1 MKRILSAVTSLT
13 MGISILTSAFAVPF
27 STYAVSEAS
36 SFAEQSVITANDKV
50 AAKNAS
56 SADALQWS
64 IDNVKQASYKAGDV
78 IYVDVFVTNAWG
90 TDPDKEGIRGLQA
103 FIDYDK
109 SAFELV
115 EIGESCY
122 GATESSIASA
132 GITVTLS
139 NSTGL
144 GTIAEKGDTVTYFG
158 FKVKSGAKDGTYPI
172 TWVKDDTVVTIH
184 PGGGDDN
191 VPPTLADVDLVDGS
205 IILGDGGSVVTTT
218 AKTTTKPD
226 TPSTGKLQWSL
237 TDVTKD
243 TYKAGDV
250 IYVDA
255 FVTNAWGSDPDKEGI
270 RGLQAF
276 IDYDKSTFEL
286 VEIGDSC
293 YGAVESS
300 TGSAGITVT
309 LSNSTGLGT
318 IAKKGDTVTYFG
330 FKVKDG
336 AKDGTYPIT
345 WVKDDTVVTIHPG
358 GGDDNVPPTLA
369 DVDLVDGSITL
380 GSGGS
385 VVTTT
390 AKTTTKATTTKPNTP
405 VGAKL
410 QWSIGNEKYTDD
422 MGSDI
427 VYVPVNVTRA
437 WGTDP
442 DTQGIRGLQGSIS
455 YDETAL
461 ELVEI
466 SASSCYGN
474 AMVNLDEKMFITTFS
489 NASGLGTIA
498 KQGDEVTYF
507 GFKIKSG
514 AKPGVYPIKWDTS
527 YTSATIH
534 PGGGD
539 DNVPPTLAEL
549 DLVDGSIEIVSSV
562 TPGVTTTAVTQSGEI
577 GWVIPTVTAKP
588 GDTVTMDVTVDGTD
602 VAVAGYEGG
611 IAHAAGVDYA
621 GVASGS
627 AYDAETID
635 NGESLIA
642 FATPS
647 GLNKKAADGSTVF
660 TLKYTV
666 PANCKA
672 GKYPI
677 TWENALIV
685 DENGNDIT
693 SLINLVDGAIV
704 VEGATTTA
712 ATTAVT
718 QSGEI
723 GWVIPTVTAKPGDTV
738 TMDVTVDGT
747 DVAVAGYEG
756 GIAHA
761 AGVDYAGVASGS
773 AYDAE
778 MVDNGESLLA
788 FATPSGLNK
797 KAADGSTVFTLKYTV
812 PENCKAGKYPITWA
826 NAWIVDENGNDITSL
841 INLVDVAIIIE
852 DATTTAATTA
862 VTQSGEIGWVIPTV
876 TAKPGDT
883 LTMDVTVDGTDV
895 AVAGYEGAIAHAAG
909 VDYAGVASGDAYGAE
924 MIDNGEKLLAFAT
937 PDGLNK
943 IAAEKATVFTL
954 TYNVPDDCKA
964 GKYPITWENAFIVD
978 ENGNDI
984 TSLINLIDGAIIIED
999 VVTTASQSSVTATT
1013 TTTAAT
1019 SSAAD
1024 TSTTVTTTTKGS
1036 STTTAATTVSQSG
1049 STATTTSYDIPD
1061 GEIGW
1066 VIPTVTAKPGDTVKM
1081 NVFVEGTDVA
1091 VAGYEGAIAHVAGV
1105 DYAGVASGDAYGA
1118 EMIDNGEKLLAFATP
1133 DGLNKIAAEKATV
1146 FTLTYNVPDDCKA
1159 GKYPITWENAFIVDE
1174 NGNDITSLINLID
1187 GAIIIE
1193 DVVTTAS
1200 QSSVTATTTTTAA
1213 TSSAAD
1219 TSTTAATTTKDSS
1232 TTTAATTVSQ
1242 SGSTATVT
1250 ATTPQ
1255 NSSTT
1260 TAAKTT
1266 SGVVSTTTAATT
1278 SNGGSTT
1285 TTGIVIPADAI
1296 GWIIPTVTAAPGQT
1310 VSMNVYVKGNAVG
1323 VAGMEGAVNWTSP
1336 IGFSGISDRSEAYD
1350 ADVIY
1355 NPEENLIAFG
1365 RANGL
1370 NKIAEDGSY
1379 VFTLTYT
1386 VPEDCASGKY
1396 PITWDTANT
1405 FISDENGNKVP
1416 VVLVDGAIIVTPKTT
1431 TQQDGSTTTVATTSS
1446 VVSTTTAATTTPDV
1460 VSSTT
1465 AATTTPSVV
1474 SSTTAATTTPDVV
1487 SSTTAAT
1494 TTPDVVSTTPA
1505 ATTSQGGSVTTTAI
1519 SIPTDTIGW
1528 VIPTVTAVPGQTV
1541 TMNVYV
1547 KGSSVGVAGME
1558 GIINWT
1564 SPIGFSGISDRSEA
1578 YDADV
1583 VYNPEENIIAFGRNS
1598 GLNKIA
1604 EDGSYVFTLTYTVPE
1619 DCESGIYPV
1628 SWDSA
1633 KTYIS
1638 DENGNKVPVVLI
1650 DGAIIVSPK
1659 TTTATT
1665 PQGGS
1670 TTTASATTPQG
1681 GSTTTTTGPVSP
1693 GTGIA
1698 TSMIGFFAI
1707 DSEIETTYGF
1717 YFSHDTNEFNKG
1729 QIIKVIAHCTFQK
1742 EDGTIE
1748 ESDVDLTADIGFNG
1762 QTPYSMFKKSLG
1774 NVYEVPLYY
1783 GDEPLTYEDGSPV
1796 TVLALIGVKGDA
1808 DLNNTVDAIDASNV
1822 LTYYAQK
1829 QTGVESP
1836 VLYQGPTDVLKGV
1849 NEKFGNVIKGLDQV
1863 DVLDEL
1869 ACFLADVDVDEYT
1882 ADNWKTHKGNRAIDA
1897 IDASNILSFYAKVQT
1912 GSPADSATW
1921 DEVLG
1926 R

>member
-205 IILGDGGSVVTTT
+205 IILGD
-218 AKTTTKPD
+218 
-226 TPSTGKLQWSL
+226 
-237 TDVTKD
+237 
-243 TYKAGDV
+243 
-250 IYVDA
+250 
-255 FVTNAWGSDPDKEGI
+255 
-270 RGLQAF
+270 
-276 IDYDKSTFEL
+276 
-286 VEIGDSC
+286 
-293 YGAVESS
+293 
-300 TGSAGITVT
+300 
-309 LSNSTGLGT
+309 
-318 IAKKGDTVTYFG
+318 
-330 FKVKDG
+330 
-336 AKDGTYPIT
+336 
-345 WVKDDTVVTIHPG
+345 
-358 GGDDNVPPTLA
+358 
-369 DVDLVDGSITL
+369 
-380 GSGGS
+380 GGS

-602 VAVAGYEGG
+602 VAVAGYEG
-611 IAHAAGVDYA
+611 
-621 GVASGS
+621 
-627 AYDAETID
+627 
-635 NGESLIA
+635 
-642 FATPS
+642 
-647 GLNKKAADGSTVF
+647 
-660 TLKYTV
+660 
-666 PANCKA
+666 
-672 GKYPI
+672 
-677 TWENALIV
+677 
-685 DENGNDIT
+685 
-693 SLINLVDGAIV
+693 
-704 VEGATTTA
+704 
-712 ATTAVT
+712 
-718 QSGEI
+718 
-723 GWVIPTVTAKPGDTV
+723 
-738 TMDVTVDGT
+738 
-747 DVAVAGYEG
+747 
-756 GIAHA
+756 
-761 AGVDYAGVASGS
+761 
-773 AYDAE
+773 
-778 MVDNGESLLA
+778 
-788 FATPSGLNK
+788 
-797 KAADGSTVFTLKYTV
+797 
-812 PENCKAGKYPITWA
+812 
-826 NAWIVDENGNDITSL
+826 
-841 INLVDVAIIIE
+841 
-852 DATTTAATTA
+852 
-862 VTQSGEIGWVIPTV
+862 
-876 TAKPGDT
+876 
-883 LTMDVTVDGTDV
+883 
-895 AVAGYEGAIAHAAG
+895 AIAHAAG

-999 VVTTASQSSVTATT
+999 VVTTASQPI
-1013 TTTAAT
+1013 
-1019 SSAAD
+1019 
-1024 TSTTVTTTTKGS
+1024 VTTTT
-1036 STTTAATTVSQSG
+1036 V
-1049 STATTTSYDIPD
+1049 
-1061 GEIGW
+1061 
-1066 VIPTVTAKPGDTVKM
+1066 
-1081 NVFVEGTDVA
+1081 
-1091 VAGYEGAIAHVAGV
+1091 
-1105 DYAGVASGDAYGA
+1105 
-1118 EMIDNGEKLLAFATP
+1118 
-1133 DGLNKIAAEKATV
+1133 
-1146 FTLTYNVPDDCKA
+1146 
-1159 GKYPITWENAFIVDE
+1159 
-1174 NGNDITSLINLID
+1174 
-1187 GAIIIE
+1187 
-1193 DVVTTAS
+1193 
-1200 QSSVTATTTTTAA
+1200 A

-1296 GWIIPTVTAAPGQT
+1296 GWIIPTVTAAHGQT

-1474 SSTTAATTTPDVV
+1474 SSTTAATTTPG
-1487 SSTTAAT
+1487 
-1494 TTPDVVSTTPA
+1494 VVSTTPA

-1670 TTTASATTPQG
+1670 TTTVTETTPQGGSTTTASATTPQGGSTTTVTVTTPQG

-1693 GTGIA
+1693 GTGTA

-1869 ACFLADVDVDEYT
+1869 ACFLADVDVDEYS

>member
-205 IILGDGGSVVTTT
+205 ITLGSGGSVVTTT

-405 VGAKL
+405 VGDKL

-627 AYDAETID
+627 AYDAEMVD
-635 NGESLIA
+635 NGESLLA

-666 PANCKA
+666 PENCKA

-677 TWENALIV
+677 TWANAWIV

-693 SLINLVDGAIV
+693 SLINLVDGAIII
-704 VEGATTTA
+704 EDAT
-712 ATTAVT
+712 TTAVT

-723 GWVIPTVTAKPGDTV
+723 GWIIPTVTAKPGDTV

-812 PENCKAGKYPITWA
+812 PENCKAGKYPITWE
-826 NAWIVDENGNDITSL
+826 NAFIVDENGNDITSL
-841 INLVDVAIIIE
+841 INLIDGAIIIE
-852 DATTTAATTA
+852 DVVTTASQSSVTATTTTTAATSSTADTSTTAATTTKGSSTTTAATT
-862 VTQSGEIGWVIPTV
+862 VSQSGSTATTTSYDIPDGEIGWVIPTV

-883 LTMDVTVDGTDV
+883 VKMNVFVEGTDV

-1019 SSAAD
+1019 SSTAD
-1024 TSTTVTTTTKGS
+1024 TSTTAATTTKGS
-1036 STTTAATTVSQSG
+1036 STTTAA
-1049 STATTTSYDIPD
+1049 
-1061 GEIGW
+1061 
-1066 VIPTVTAKPGDTVKM
+1066 
-1081 NVFVEGTDVA
+1081 
-1091 VAGYEGAIAHVAGV
+1091 
-1105 DYAGVASGDAYGA
+1105 
-1118 EMIDNGEKLLAFATP
+1118 
-1133 DGLNKIAAEKATV
+1133 
-1146 FTLTYNVPDDCKA
+1146 
-1159 GKYPITWENAFIVDE
+1159 
-1174 NGNDITSLINLID
+1174 
-1187 GAIIIE
+1187 
-1193 DVVTTAS
+1193 
-1200 QSSVTATTTTTAA
+1200 A
-1213 TSSAAD
+1213 TSSVV
-1219 TSTTAATTTKDSS
+1219 STT
-1232 TTTAATTVSQ
+1232 
-1242 SGSTATVT
+1242 TVT

-1260 TAAKTT
+1260 TTAKTT

-1278 SNGGSTT
+1278 SNGGSAT

-1431 TQQDGSTTTVATTSS
+1431 TQQDGSTTTAATTSSVVSSTTAATTSSVVSTTTAATTSS
-1446 VVSTTTAATTTPDV
+1446 VVSTTTAATTTSDV

-1474 SSTTAATTTPDVV
+1474 SSTTITTTPSVV

-1494 TTPDVVSTTPA
+1494 TTPGVVSTTPA

-1670 TTTASATTPQG
+1670 TTTVTATTPQGGSTTTVTETTPQGGSTTTVTATTPQSGSTTTASATTPQGGSTTTASATTPQGGSTTTASATTPQGGSTTTASATTPQGGSTTTASATTPQGGSTTTVTVTTPQG

-1693 GTGIA
+1693 GTGTA

-1869 ACFLADVDVDEYT
+1869 ACFLADVDVDEYSS
-1882 ADNWKTHKGNRAIDA
+1882 DNWKTHKGNRAIDA

>member
-139 NSTGL
+139 NNTGL
-144 GTIAEKGDTVTYFG
+144 GTIAKKDDTVTYFG

-318 IAKKGDTVTYFG
+318 IAKKDDTVTYFG

-405 VGAKL
+405 VGDKL

-527 YTSATIH
+527 YTRATIH
-534 PGGGD
+534 PGGGA
-539 DNVPPTLAEL
+539 DNEPPTLAEL

-666 PANCKA
+666 PENCKA

-693 SLINLVDGAIV
+693 SLINLVDGAIII
-704 VEGATTTA
+704 EDATTTA

-841 INLVDVAIIIE
+841 INLVDGAIIIE

-862 VTQSGEIGWVIPTV
+862 VTQR
-876 TAKPGDT
+876 AK
-883 LTMDVTVDGTDV
+883 L
-895 AVAGYEGAIAHAAG
+895 
-909 VDYAGVASGDAYGAE
+909 
-924 MIDNGEKLLAFAT
+924 
-937 PDGLNK
+937 
-943 IAAEKATVFTL
+943 
-954 TYNVPDDCKA
+954 
-964 GKYPITWENAFIVD
+964 
-978 ENGNDI
+978 
-984 TSLINLIDGAIIIED
+984 
-999 VVTTASQSSVTATT
+999 
-1013 TTTAAT
+1013 
-1019 SSAAD
+1019 
-1024 TSTTVTTTTKGS
+1024 
-1036 STTTAATTVSQSG
+1036 
-1049 STATTTSYDIPD
+1049 
-1061 GEIGW
+1061 
-1066 VIPTVTAKPGDTVKM
+1066 
-1081 NVFVEGTDVA
+1081 
-1091 VAGYEGAIAHVAGV
+1091 
-1105 DYAGVASGDAYGA
+1105 
-1118 EMIDNGEKLLAFATP
+1118 
-1133 DGLNKIAAEKATV
+1133 
-1146 FTLTYNVPDDCKA
+1146 
-1159 GKYPITWENAFIVDE
+1159 
-1174 NGNDITSLINLID
+1174 
-1187 GAIIIE
+1187 
-1193 DVVTTAS
+1193 
-1200 QSSVTATTTTTAA
+1200 
-1213 TSSAAD
+1213 
-1219 TSTTAATTTKDSS
+1219 
-1232 TTTAATTVSQ
+1232 
-1242 SGSTATVT
+1242 
-1250 ATTPQ
+1250 
-1255 NSSTT
+1255 
-1260 TAAKTT
+1260 
-1266 SGVVSTTTAATT
+1266 
-1278 SNGGSTT
+1278 
-1285 TTGIVIPADAI
+1285 
-1296 GWIIPTVTAAPGQT
+1296 
-1310 VSMNVYVKGNAVG
+1310 VG
-1323 VAGMEGAVNWTSP
+1323 
-1336 IGFSGISDRSEAYD
+1336 
-1350 ADVIY
+1350 
-1355 NPEENLIAFG
+1355 
-1365 RANGL
+1365 
-1370 NKIAEDGSY
+1370 
-1379 VFTLTYT
+1379 
-1386 VPEDCASGKY
+1386 
-1396 PITWDTANT
+1396 
-1405 FISDENGNKVP
+1405 
-1416 VVLVDGAIIVTPKTT
+1416 
-1431 TQQDGSTTTVATTSS
+1431 
-1446 VVSTTTAATTTPDV
+1446 
-1460 VSSTT
+1460 
-1465 AATTTPSVV
+1465 
-1474 SSTTAATTTPDVV
+1474 
-1487 SSTTAAT
+1487 
-1494 TTPDVVSTTPA
+1494 
-1505 ATTSQGGSVTTTAI
+1505 
-1519 SIPTDTIGW
+1519 
-1528 VIPTVTAVPGQTV
+1528 
-1541 TMNVYV
+1541 
-1547 KGSSVGVAGME
+1547 
-1558 GIINWT
+1558 
-1564 SPIGFSGISDRSEA
+1564 
-1578 YDADV
+1578 
-1583 VYNPEENIIAFGRNS
+1583 
-1598 GLNKIA
+1598 
-1604 EDGSYVFTLTYTVPE
+1604 
-1619 DCESGIYPV
+1619 
-1628 SWDSA
+1628 
-1633 KTYIS
+1633 
-1638 DENGNKVPVVLI
+1638 
-1650 DGAIIVSPK
+1650 
-1659 TTTATT
+1659 
-1665 PQGGS
+1665 
-1670 TTTASATTPQG
+1670 
-1681 GSTTTTTGPVSP
+1681 
-1693 GTGIA
+1693 
-1698 TSMIGFFAI
+1698 
-1707 DSEIETTYGF
+1707 
-1717 YFSHDTNEFNKG
+1717 
-1729 QIIKVIAHCTFQK
+1729 
-1742 EDGTIE
+1742 
-1748 ESDVDLTADIGFNG
+1748 
-1762 QTPYSMFKKSLG
+1762 
-1774 NVYEVPLYY
+1774 
-1783 GDEPLTYEDGSPV
+1783 
-1796 TVLALIGVKGDA
+1796 
-1808 DLNNTVDAIDASNV
+1808 
-1822 LTYYAQK
+1822 
-1829 QTGVESP
+1829 
-1836 VLYQGPTDVLKGV
+1836 
-1849 NEKFGNVIKGLDQV
+1849 
-1863 DVLDEL
+1863 
-1869 ACFLADVDVDEYT
+1869 
-1882 ADNWKTHKGNRAIDA
+1882 
-1897 IDASNILSFYAKVQT
+1897 
-1912 GSPADSATW
+1912 
-1921 DEVLG
+1921 
-1926 R
+1926 

>member
-109 SAFELV
+109 SA
-115 EIGESCY
+115 
-122 GATESSIASA
+122 
-132 GITVTLS
+132 
-139 NSTGL
+139 
-144 GTIAEKGDTVTYFG
+144 
-158 FKVKSGAKDGTYPI
+158 
-172 TWVKDDTVVTIH
+172 
-184 PGGGDDN
+184 
-191 VPPTLADVDLVDGS
+191 
-205 IILGDGGSVVTTT
+205 
-218 AKTTTKPD
+218 
-226 TPSTGKLQWSL
+226 
-237 TDVTKD
+237 
-243 TYKAGDV
+243 
-250 IYVDA
+250 
-255 FVTNAWGSDPDKEGI
+255 
-270 RGLQAF
+270 
-276 IDYDKSTFEL
+276 FEL

-405 VGAKL
+405 VGDKL

-539 DNVPPTLAEL
+539 DNVPPTLAEI

-562 TPGVTTTAVTQSGEI
+562 TPGVT
-577 GWVIPTVTAKP
+577 
-588 GDTVTMDVTVDGTD
+588 
-602 VAVAGYEGG
+602 
-611 IAHAAGVDYA
+611 
-621 GVASGS
+621 
-627 AYDAETID
+627 
-635 NGESLIA
+635 
-642 FATPS
+642 
-647 GLNKKAADGSTVF
+647 
-660 TLKYTV
+660 
-666 PANCKA
+666 
-672 GKYPI
+672 
-677 TWENALIV
+677 
-685 DENGNDIT
+685 
-693 SLINLVDGAIV
+693 
-704 VEGATTTA
+704 
-712 ATTAVT
+712 TTAVT

-841 INLVDVAIIIE
+841 INLVDGAIIIE

-883 LTMDVTVDGTDV
+883 VTMDVTVEGTDV

-1024 TSTTVTTTTKGS
+1024 TSTT
-1036 STTTAATTVSQSG
+1036 
-1049 STATTTSYDIPD
+1049 
-1061 GEIGW
+1061 
-1066 VIPTVTAKPGDTVKM
+1066 
-1081 NVFVEGTDVA
+1081 
-1091 VAGYEGAIAHVAGV
+1091 
-1105 DYAGVASGDAYGA
+1105 
-1118 EMIDNGEKLLAFATP
+1118 
-1133 DGLNKIAAEKATV
+1133 
-1146 FTLTYNVPDDCKA
+1146 
-1159 GKYPITWENAFIVDE
+1159 
-1174 NGNDITSLINLID
+1174 
-1187 GAIIIE
+1187 
-1193 DVVTTAS
+1193 
-1200 QSSVTATTTTTAA
+1200 
-1213 TSSAAD
+1213 
-1219 TSTTAATTTKDSS
+1219 AATTTKGSS

-1260 TAAKTT
+1260 TVAKTT
-1266 SGVVSTTTAATT
+1266 SGVVSTTTVATT

-1285 TTGIVIPADAI
+1285 TTDIVIPADAI

-1446 VVSTTTAATTTPDV
+1446 VVSTTTTATTTPDVVSSTTAATTTPDVVSTTPAATTTPSV

-1487 SSTTAAT
+1487 STTTVAT
-1494 TTPDVVSTTPA
+1494 TTPGVVSTTPA

-1670 TTTASATTPQG
+1670 TTTVTETTPQGGSTTTVSATTPQGGSTTTASATTPQGGSTTTVTVTTPQG

-1693 GTGIA
+1693 GTGTA

-1869 ACFLADVDVDEYT
+1869 ACFLADVDVDEYS

>member
-1 MKRILSAVTSLT
+1 M
-13 MGISILTSAFAVPF
+13 
-27 STYAVSEAS
+27 
-36 SFAEQSVITANDKV
+36 N
-50 AAKNAS
+50 
-56 SADALQWS
+56 
-64 IDNVKQASYKAGDV
+64 
-78 IYVDVFVTNAWG
+78 VFV
-90 TDPDKEGIRGLQA
+90 E
-103 FIDYDK
+103 
-109 SAFELV
+109 
-115 EIGESCY
+115 
-122 GATESSIASA
+122 
-132 GITVTLS
+132 
-139 NSTGL
+139 
-144 GTIAEKGDTVTYFG
+144 
-158 FKVKSGAKDGTYPI
+158 
-172 TWVKDDTVVTIH
+172 
-184 PGGGDDN
+184 
-191 VPPTLADVDLVDGS
+191 
-205 IILGDGGSVVTTT
+205 
-218 AKTTTKPD
+218 
-226 TPSTGKLQWSL
+226 
-237 TDVTKD
+237 
-243 TYKAGDV
+243 
-250 IYVDA
+250 
-255 FVTNAWGSDPDKEGI
+255 
-270 RGLQAF
+270 
-276 IDYDKSTFEL
+276 
-286 VEIGDSC
+286 
-293 YGAVESS
+293 
-300 TGSAGITVT
+300 
-309 LSNSTGLGT
+309 
-318 IAKKGDTVTYFG
+318 
-330 FKVKDG
+330 
-336 AKDGTYPIT
+336 
-345 WVKDDTVVTIHPG
+345 
-358 GGDDNVPPTLA
+358 
-369 DVDLVDGSITL
+369 
-380 GSGGS
+380 
-385 VVTTT
+385 
-390 AKTTTKATTTKPNTP
+390 
-405 VGAKL
+405 
-410 QWSIGNEKYTDD
+410 
-422 MGSDI
+422 
-427 VYVPVNVTRA
+427 
-437 WGTDP
+437 
-442 DTQGIRGLQGSIS
+442 
-455 YDETAL
+455 
-461 ELVEI
+461 
-466 SASSCYGN
+466 
-474 AMVNLDEKMFITTFS
+474 
-489 NASGLGTIA
+489 
-498 KQGDEVTYF
+498 
-507 GFKIKSG
+507 
-514 AKPGVYPIKWDTS
+514 
-527 YTSATIH
+527 
-534 PGGGD
+534 
-539 DNVPPTLAEL
+539 
-549 DLVDGSIEIVSSV
+549 
-562 TPGVTTTAVTQSGEI
+562 
-577 GWVIPTVTAKP
+577 
-588 GDTVTMDVTVDGTD
+588 
-602 VAVAGYEGG
+602 
-611 IAHAAGVDYA
+611 
-621 GVASGS
+621 
-627 AYDAETID
+627 
-635 NGESLIA
+635 
-642 FATPS
+642 
-647 GLNKKAADGSTVF
+647 
-660 TLKYTV
+660 
-666 PANCKA
+666 
-672 GKYPI
+672 
-677 TWENALIV
+677 
-685 DENGNDIT
+685 
-693 SLINLVDGAIV
+693 
-704 VEGATTTA
+704 
-712 ATTAVT
+712 
-718 QSGEI
+718 
-723 GWVIPTVTAKPGDTV
+723 
-738 TMDVTVDGT
+738 
-747 DVAVAGYEG
+747 
-756 GIAHA
+756 
-761 AGVDYAGVASGS
+761 
-773 AYDAE
+773 
-778 MVDNGESLLA
+778 
-788 FATPSGLNK
+788 
-797 KAADGSTVFTLKYTV
+797 
-812 PENCKAGKYPITWA
+812 
-826 NAWIVDENGNDITSL
+826 
-841 INLVDVAIIIE
+841 
-852 DATTTAATTA
+852 
-862 VTQSGEIGWVIPTV
+862 
-876 TAKPGDT
+876 
-883 LTMDVTVDGTDV
+883 GTDV

-999 VVTTASQSSVTATT
+999 VVTTASQPIVT

-1019 SSAAD
+1019 SSTAD
-1024 TSTTVTTTTKGS
+1024 TST
-1036 STTTAATTVSQSG
+1036 
-1049 STATTTSYDIPD
+1049 
-1061 GEIGW
+1061 
-1066 VIPTVTAKPGDTVKM
+1066 
-1081 NVFVEGTDVA
+1081 
-1091 VAGYEGAIAHVAGV
+1091 
-1105 DYAGVASGDAYGA
+1105 
-1118 EMIDNGEKLLAFATP
+1118 
-1133 DGLNKIAAEKATV
+1133 
-1146 FTLTYNVPDDCKA
+1146 
-1159 GKYPITWENAFIVDE
+1159 IV
-1174 NGNDITSLINLID
+1174 
-1187 GAIIIE
+1187 
-1193 DVVTTAS
+1193 
-1200 QSSVTATTTTTAA
+1200 
-1213 TSSAAD
+1213 
-1219 TSTTAATTTKDSS
+1219 ATTTKDSS
-1232 TTTAATTVSQ
+1232 TATAATTVSQ

-1446 VVSTTTAATTTPDV
+1446 VVSTTTAGTTTPD
-1460 VSSTT
+1460 
-1465 AATTTPSVV
+1465 VV

-1494 TTPDVVSTTPA
+1494 TTPGVVSTTPAATTTPDVVSTTTAATTTPSVVSSTTASTTTPGVVSTTPA

-1670 TTTASATTPQG
+1670 TTTVTETTPQGGSTTTVTETTPQGGSTTTVTATTPQGGSTTTASATTPQGGSTTTASATTPQGGSTTTASATTPQGGSTTTASATTPQGGSTTTASATTPQGGSTTTASATTPQGGSTTTASATTPQGGSTTTVTVTTPQG

-1693 GTGIA
+1693 GTGTA

-1912 GSPADSATW
+1912 GSSADSATW

>member
-205 IILGDGGSVVTTT
+205 IILGDGGSVVITT

-405 VGAKL
+405 VGDKL

-666 PANCKA
+666 PENCKA

-704 VEGATTTA
+704 VEGAT
-712 ATTAVT
+712 TTAVT

-841 INLVDVAIIIE
+841 INLVDGAIIIE

-883 LTMDVTVDGTDV
+883 VTMDVTVDGTDV

-1019 SSAAD
+1019 SS
-1024 TSTTVTTTTKGS
+1024 T
-1036 STTTAATTVSQSG
+1036 
-1049 STATTTSYDIPD
+1049 
-1061 GEIGW
+1061 
-1066 VIPTVTAKPGDTVKM
+1066 
-1081 NVFVEGTDVA
+1081 
-1091 VAGYEGAIAHVAGV
+1091 
-1105 DYAGVASGDAYGA
+1105 
-1118 EMIDNGEKLLAFATP
+1118 
-1133 DGLNKIAAEKATV
+1133 
-1146 FTLTYNVPDDCKA
+1146 
-1159 GKYPITWENAFIVDE
+1159 
-1174 NGNDITSLINLID
+1174 
-1187 GAIIIE
+1187 
-1193 DVVTTAS
+1193 
-1200 QSSVTATTTTTAA
+1200 
-1213 TSSAAD
+1213 AD

-1266 SGVVSTTTAATT
+1266 SGVVSTTTVATT

-1465 AATTTPSVV
+1465 AATTPDVV

-1487 SSTTAAT
+1487 STTTVATTTLDVVSTTTAATTAPSVVSSTTAAT
-1494 TTPDVVSTTPA
+1494 TTPGVVSTTPA

-1638 DENGNKVPVVLI
+1638 DENGNKVSVVLI

-1681 GSTTTTTGPVSP
+1681 GNTTTASATTPQGGSTTTVTVTTPQGGSTTTTTGPVSP
-1693 GTGIA
+1693 GTGTA

>member
-405 VGAKL
+405 VGDKL

-527 YTSATIH
+527 YTRATIH
-534 PGGGD
+534 PGGGA
-539 DNVPPTLAEL
+539 DNEPPTLAEL

-666 PANCKA
+666 PENCKA

-704 VEGATTTA
+704 VEGAT
-712 ATTAVT
+712 TTAVT

-841 INLVDVAIIIE
+841 INLVDGAIIIE
-852 DATTTAATTA
+852 DVTTTAATTA

-883 LTMDVTVDGTDV
+883 VTMDVT
-895 AVAGYEGAIAHAAG
+895 
-909 VDYAGVASGDAYGAE
+909 
-924 MIDNGEKLLAFAT
+924 
-937 PDGLNK
+937 
-943 IAAEKATVFTL
+943 
-954 TYNVPDDCKA
+954 
-964 GKYPITWENAFIVD
+964 
-978 ENGNDI
+978 
-984 TSLINLIDGAIIIED
+984 
-999 VVTTASQSSVTATT
+999 
-1013 TTTAAT
+1013 
-1019 SSAAD
+1019 
-1024 TSTTVTTTTKGS
+1024 
-1036 STTTAATTVSQSG
+1036 
-1049 STATTTSYDIPD
+1049 
-1061 GEIGW
+1061 
-1066 VIPTVTAKPGDTVKM
+1066 
-1081 NVFVEGTDVA
+1081 VEGTDVA
-1091 VAGYEGAIAHVAGV
+1091 VAGYEGAIAHAAGV

-1487 SSTTAAT
+1487 STTTAAT
-1494 TTPDVVSTTPA
+1494 TTPGVVSTTPA

-1659 TTTATT
+1659 TTTPTT
-1665 PQGGS
+1665 PQAQGFRPGS
-1670 TTTASATTPQG
+1670 RSR
-1681 GSTTTTTGPVSP
+1681 S
-1693 GTGIA
+1693 
-1698 TSMIGFFAI
+1698 
-1707 DSEIETTYGF
+1707 
-1717 YFSHDTNEFNKG
+1717 
-1729 QIIKVIAHCTFQK
+1729 
-1742 EDGTIE
+1742 
-1748 ESDVDLTADIGFNG
+1748 
-1762 QTPYSMFKKSLG
+1762 
-1774 NVYEVPLYY
+1774 
-1783 GDEPLTYEDGSPV
+1783 
-1796 TVLALIGVKGDA
+1796 
-1808 DLNNTVDAIDASNV
+1808 
-1822 LTYYAQK
+1822 
-1829 QTGVESP
+1829 
-1836 VLYQGPTDVLKGV
+1836 
-1849 NEKFGNVIKGLDQV
+1849 
-1863 DVLDEL
+1863 
-1869 ACFLADVDVDEYT
+1869 
-1882 ADNWKTHKGNRAIDA
+1882 
-1897 IDASNILSFYAKVQT
+1897 
-1912 GSPADSATW
+1912 
-1921 DEVLG
+1921 
-1926 R
+1926 

>member
-405 VGAKL
+405 VGDKL

-635 NGESLIA
+635 NGESLLA

-666 PANCKA
+666 PENCKA

-704 VEGATTTA
+704 VEGAT
-712 ATTAVT
+712 TTAVT

-841 INLVDVAIIIE
+841 INLVDGAIIIE
-852 DATTTAATTA
+852 DVTTTAATTA

-883 LTMDVTVDGTDV
+883 VTMDVTVEGTDV

-999 VVTTASQSSVTATT
+999 VVTTASQPIVT

-1024 TSTTVTTTTKGS
+1024 TSTTVTTTTKG
-1036 STTTAATTVSQSG
+1036 
-1049 STATTTSYDIPD
+1049 
-1061 GEIGW
+1061 
-1066 VIPTVTAKPGDTVKM
+1066 
-1081 NVFVEGTDVA
+1081 
-1091 VAGYEGAIAHVAGV
+1091 
-1105 DYAGVASGDAYGA
+1105 
-1118 EMIDNGEKLLAFATP
+1118 
-1133 DGLNKIAAEKATV
+1133 
-1146 FTLTYNVPDDCKA
+1146 
-1159 GKYPITWENAFIVDE
+1159 
-1174 NGNDITSLINLID
+1174 
-1187 GAIIIE
+1187 
-1193 DVVTTAS
+1193 
-1200 QSSVTATTTTTAA
+1200 
-1213 TSSAAD
+1213 
-1219 TSTTAATTTKDSS
+1219 SS

-1266 SGVVSTTTAATT
+1266 SGVVSTTTVATT

-1431 TQQDGSTTTVATTSS
+1431 TQQDGSTTTVATT
-1446 VVSTTTAATTTPDV
+1446 VATT
-1460 VSSTT
+1460 S
-1465 AATTTPSVV
+1465 SVV

-1494 TTPDVVSTTPA
+1494 TTPDVVSSTTAATTTPDVVSTTTAATTTPSVVSSTTAATTTPDVVSTTTAATTTPGVVSTTPA

-1670 TTTASATTPQG
+1670 TTTASATTPQGGSTTTASATTPQGGSTTTVSATTPQGGSTTTVTETTPQGESTTTASETTPQGESTTTASETTPQGGSTTTVTATTPQGGSTTTASATTPQGGSTTTASATTPQGGNTTTASATTPQG

>member
-405 VGAKL
+405 VGDKL

-621 GVASGS
+621 GVASG
-627 AYDAETID
+627 
-635 NGESLIA
+635 
-642 FATPS
+642 
-647 GLNKKAADGSTVF
+647 
-660 TLKYTV
+660 
-666 PANCKA
+666 
-672 GKYPI
+672 
-677 TWENALIV
+677 
-685 DENGNDIT
+685 
-693 SLINLVDGAIV
+693 
-704 VEGATTTA
+704 
-712 ATTAVT
+712 
-718 QSGEI
+718 
-723 GWVIPTVTAKPGDTV
+723 
-738 TMDVTVDGT
+738 
-747 DVAVAGYEG
+747 
-756 GIAHA
+756 
-761 AGVDYAGVASGS
+761 
-773 AYDAE
+773 
-778 MVDNGESLLA
+778 
-788 FATPSGLNK
+788 
-797 KAADGSTVFTLKYTV
+797 
-812 PENCKAGKYPITWA
+812 
-826 NAWIVDENGNDITSL
+826 
-841 INLVDVAIIIE
+841 
-852 DATTTAATTA
+852 
-862 VTQSGEIGWVIPTV
+862 
-876 TAKPGDT
+876 
-883 LTMDVTVDGTDV
+883 
-895 AVAGYEGAIAHAAG
+895 
-909 VDYAGVASGDAYGAE
+909 DAYGAE

-999 VVTTASQSSVTATT
+999 VVTTASQPIVT

-1024 TSTTVTTTTKGS
+1024 TSTTVTTTTKG
-1036 STTTAATTVSQSG
+1036 
-1049 STATTTSYDIPD
+1049 
-1061 GEIGW
+1061 
-1066 VIPTVTAKPGDTVKM
+1066 
-1081 NVFVEGTDVA
+1081 
-1091 VAGYEGAIAHVAGV
+1091 
-1105 DYAGVASGDAYGA
+1105 
-1118 EMIDNGEKLLAFATP
+1118 
-1133 DGLNKIAAEKATV
+1133 
-1146 FTLTYNVPDDCKA
+1146 
-1159 GKYPITWENAFIVDE
+1159 
-1174 NGNDITSLINLID
+1174 
-1187 GAIIIE
+1187 
-1193 DVVTTAS
+1193 
-1200 QSSVTATTTTTAA
+1200 
-1213 TSSAAD
+1213 
-1219 TSTTAATTTKDSS
+1219 SS

-1266 SGVVSTTTAATT
+1266 SGVVSTTTVATT

-1431 TQQDGSTTTVATTSS
+1431 TQQDGSTTTVATT
-1446 VVSTTTAATTTPDV
+1446 VATT
-1460 VSSTT
+1460 S
-1465 AATTTPSVV
+1465 SVV

-1494 TTPDVVSTTPA
+1494 TTPDVVSSTTAATTTPDVVSTTTAATTTPSVVSSTTAATTTPDVVSTTTAATTTPGVVSTTPA

-1670 TTTASATTPQG
+1670 TTTASATTPQGGSTTTASATTPQGGNTTTASATTPQG

>member
-390 AKTTTKATTTKPNTP
+390 AQTTTAKTTTKATTTKPNTP
-405 VGAKL
+405 VGDKL

-577 GWVIPTVTAKP
+577 GWIIPTVTAKP

-666 PANCKA
+666 PENCKA

-704 VEGATTTA
+704 VEGAT
-712 ATTAVT
+712 TTAVT

-841 INLVDVAIIIE
+841 INLVDGAIIIE
-852 DATTTAATTA
+852 DAATTA
-862 VTQSGEIGWVIPTV
+862 VTQS
-876 TAKPGDT
+876 
-883 LTMDVTVDGTDV
+883 
-895 AVAGYEGAIAHAAG
+895 
-909 VDYAGVASGDAYGAE
+909 
-924 MIDNGEKLLAFAT
+924 
-937 PDGLNK
+937 
-943 IAAEKATVFTL
+943 
-954 TYNVPDDCKA
+954 
-964 GKYPITWENAFIVD
+964 
-978 ENGNDI
+978 
-984 TSLINLIDGAIIIED
+984 
-999 VVTTASQSSVTATT
+999 
-1013 TTTAAT
+1013 
-1019 SSAAD
+1019 
-1024 TSTTVTTTTKGS
+1024 
-1036 STTTAATTVSQSG
+1036 
-1049 STATTTSYDIPD
+1049 

-1091 VAGYEGAIAHVAGV
+1091 VAGYEGAIAHAAGV

-1266 SGVVSTTTAATT
+1266 SGVVSTTTVATT

-1396 PITWDTANT
+1396 PITWDNANT

-1465 AATTTPSVV
+1465 
-1474 SSTTAATTTPDVV
+1474 
-1487 SSTTAAT
+1487 
-1494 TTPDVVSTTPA
+1494 A

-1670 TTTASATTPQG
+1670 TTTVTETTPQGGSTTTVTATTPQGGSTTTASATTPQGGSTTTVTATTPQGGSTTTASATTPQGGSTTTASATTPQGGSTTTASATTPQG

-1693 GTGIA
+1693 GTGTA

-1869 ACFLADVDVDEYT
+1869 ACFLADVDVDEYS

>member
-405 VGAKL
+405 VGDKL

-635 NGESLIA
+635 NGESLLA

-666 PANCKA
+666 PENCKA

-704 VEGATTTA
+704 VEGAT
-712 ATTAVT
+712 TTAVT

-841 INLVDVAIIIE
+841 INLVDGAIIIE
-852 DATTTAATTA
+852 DVTTTAATTA

-883 LTMDVTVDGTDV
+883 VTMDVTVEGTDV

-1049 STATTTSYDIPD
+1049 STAT
-1061 GEIGW
+1061 
-1066 VIPTVTAKPGDTVKM
+1066 
-1081 NVFVEGTDVA
+1081 
-1091 VAGYEGAIAHVAGV
+1091 
-1105 DYAGVASGDAYGA
+1105 
-1118 EMIDNGEKLLAFATP
+1118 
-1133 DGLNKIAAEKATV
+1133 
-1146 FTLTYNVPDDCKA
+1146 
-1159 GKYPITWENAFIVDE
+1159 
-1174 NGNDITSLINLID
+1174 
-1187 GAIIIE
+1187 
-1193 DVVTTAS
+1193 
-1200 QSSVTATTTTTAA
+1200 
-1213 TSSAAD
+1213 
-1219 TSTTAATTTKDSS
+1219 
-1232 TTTAATTVSQ
+1232 
-1242 SGSTATVT
+1242 VT

-1266 SGVVSTTTAATT
+1266 SGVVSTTTVATT

-1431 TQQDGSTTTVATTSS
+1431 TQQDGSTTTVATT
-1446 VVSTTTAATTTPDV
+1446 VATT
-1460 VSSTT
+1460 S
-1465 AATTTPSVV
+1465 SVV

-1494 TTPDVVSTTPA
+1494 TTPDVVSSTTAATTTPDVVSTTTAATTTPSVVSSTTAATTTPDVVSTTTAATTTPGVVSTTPA

-1670 TTTASATTPQG
+1670 TTTASATTPQGGSTTTASATTPQGGNTTTASATTPQG

>member
-635 NGESLIA
+635 NSESLI
-642 FATPS
+642 
-647 GLNKKAADGSTVF
+647 
-660 TLKYTV
+660 
-666 PANCKA
+666 
-672 GKYPI
+672 
-677 TWENALIV
+677 
-685 DENGNDIT
+685 
-693 SLINLVDGAIV
+693 
-704 VEGATTTA
+704 
-712 ATTAVT
+712 
-718 QSGEI
+718 
-723 GWVIPTVTAKPGDTV
+723 
-738 TMDVTVDGT
+738 
-747 DVAVAGYEG
+747 
-756 GIAHA
+756 
-761 AGVDYAGVASGS
+761 
-773 AYDAE
+773 
-778 MVDNGESLLA
+778 A

-812 PENCKAGKYPITWA
+812 PENCKAGKYPITWE
-826 NAWIVDENGNDITSL
+826 NALIVDENGNDITSL
-841 INLVDVAIIIE
+841 INLVDGAIIIE

-883 LTMDVTVDGTDV
+883 VTMDVTVEGTDV

-1024 TSTTVTTTTKGS
+1024 TSTTAATTTKGS

-1200 QSSVTATTTTTAA
+1200 QPIVTTTTVA

-1296 GWIIPTVTAAPGQT
+1296 GWIIPTVTAAHGQT

-1465 AATTTPSVV
+1465 AATTPDVVSSTTPDVVSTTTAATTTPSVV
-1474 SSTTAATTTPDVV
+1474 SSTTAATTTPG
-1487 SSTTAAT
+1487 
-1494 TTPDVVSTTPA
+1494 VVSTTPA

-1670 TTTASATTPQG
+1670 TTTVTETTPQGGSTTTASATTPQGGSTTTVTATTPQGGSTTTVTATTPQGGSTTTASATTPQGGSTTTVTVTTPQG

-1693 GTGIA
+1693 GTGTA

-1869 ACFLADVDVDEYT
+1869 ACFLADVDVDEYS